1 MLRNFK
7 HIKFD
12 ENLYFSFLFALLP
25 LSFIAGNTII
35 NLNIVF
41 ILLSALLLYKFTIF
55 KIKIFF
61 LDKLIFF
68 FFILII
74 FTGLFNDIET
84 IINNYDFSKWKGHF
98 KTTFKSLAFLRFFIL
113 YFIIRYL
120 YENGKLK
127 LKFFFISSSLFTL
140 FVCFDIFI
148 QFFSGKDI
156 FGYEISGRKL
166 SGPFGEELIAG
177 SYIQRFSLFSFFL
190 IPLFFSRVSRY
201 KTIFITIFLFIIIF
215 SGIILSGNRMPLLIF
230 LMSVMLILIFQKE
243 TRRLSVPLIIISF
256 LTFSIFL
263 KTNER
268 VSNNFSN
275 FKYQIIYL
283 VEFVSGKKTEIESAP
298 NYIKEFS
305 TFYETWL
312 MNKYIGGGIKNFRY
326 NCNERPNISTTFNL
340 DNRFKKRVLCN
351 MHPHN
356 YYLEILTEVGVI
368 GFIIIS
374 GFFSLLLYSVILRR
388 YFSKSTLSGN
398 YAVVPFL
405 FLLVSEIF
413 PIKSTG
419 SFFTTANATYIFLI
433 LSLTIAI
440 MRRQKIN

>member
-1 MLRNFK
+1 
-7 HIKFD
+7 
-12 ENLYFSFLFALLP
+12 
-25 LSFIAGNTII
+25 
-35 NLNIVF
+35 
-41 ILLSALLLYKFTIF
+41 
-55 KIKIFF
+55 
-61 LDKLIFF
+61 
-68 FFILII
+68 
-74 FTGLFNDIET
+74 
-84 IINNYDFSKWKGHF
+84 
-98 KTTFKSLAFLRFFIL
+98 
-113 YFIIRYL
+113 
-120 YENGKLK
+120 
-127 LKFFFISSSLFTL
+127 
-140 FVCFDIFI
+140 
-148 QFFSGKDI
+148 
-156 FGYEISGRKL
+156 
-166 SGPFGEELIAG
+166 
-177 SYIQRFSLFSFFL
+177 
-190 IPLFFSRVSRY
+190 
-201 KTIFITIFLFIIIF
+201 
-215 SGIILSGNRMPLLIF
+215 MPLLIF

-256 LTFSIFL
+256 LTFSVFL

-326 NCNERPNISTTFNL
+326 NCNERPNISSTFNL